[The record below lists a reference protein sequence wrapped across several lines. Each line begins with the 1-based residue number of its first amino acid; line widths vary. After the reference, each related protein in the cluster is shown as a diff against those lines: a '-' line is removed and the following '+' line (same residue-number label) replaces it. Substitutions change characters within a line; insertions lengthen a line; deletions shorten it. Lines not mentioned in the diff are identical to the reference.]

1 MIQASY
7 QHGFGGWIAEY
18 RDSRGIWRVAG
29 DARQLPIICETR
41 ALALSVARYR
51 RRRLTIW
58 N

>member
-1 MIQASY
+1 MVQAY
-7 QHGFGGWIAEY
+7 QQRFGGGWIAEY